1 MLYQLY
7 EAQRSLMEPLTD
19 FAQAASKLYSNDK
32 SPLSHLPMAQ
42 RMAAG
47 YDLLFRLGKD
57 YEKPE
62 FGIKSVKVG
71 GSDVVIQEAIALDRP
86 CAGVATTAVYLTTR
100 SLLRA
105 KLSFEGPGRGR
116 CACDRREGPRE
127 GVRPHVRQE
136 FLSPASLSSR
146 LHPETGNF

>member
-57 YEKPE
+57 YVKP
-62 FGIKSVKVG
+62 SRWT
-71 GSDVVIQEAIALDRP
+71 SLSAN
-86 CAGVATTAVYLTTR
+86 CADSSASRT
-100 SLLRA
+100 S
-105 KLSFEGPGRGR
+105 PGRW
-116 CACDRREGPRE
+116 A
-127 GVRPHVRQE
+127 
-136 FLSPASLSSR
+136 SSR
-146 LHPETGNF
+146 SSPWC

>member
-47 YDLLFRLGKD
+47 SPTASSTNG
-57 YEKPE
+57 
-62 FGIKSVKVG
+62 
-71 GSDVVIQEAIALDRP
+71 RP
-86 CAGVATTAVYLTTR
+86 TSTQVNRPARRRTR
-100 SLLRA
+100 
-105 KLSFEGPGRGR
+105 
-116 CACDRREGPRE
+116 
-127 GVRPHVRQE
+127 V
-136 FLSPASLSSR
+136 
-146 LHPETGNF
+146 